1 MPAPRLSDL
10 QARKELIIAEAD
22 LHRQLLTLERL
33 RWQRRG
39 AEAQQFIG
47 TNRGWLVGGAL
58 LVGVVLMRR
67 WNGFAQ
73 WLPTV
78 IATTR
83 AMLR

>member
-10 QARKELIIAEAD
+10 RARKELILAEAD
-22 LHRQLLTLERL
+22 LHRQLLMLERL

-39 AEAQQFIG
+39 AEAQQFVG
-47 TNRGWLVGGAL
+47 EQRWWLLGGAL
-58 LVGVVLMRR
+58 AVGVILNRR
-67 WNGFAQ
+67 WKGLAQ

-83 AMLR
+83 AMLG